1 MTKFNIIKLDAI
13 GSTNDYLKNKFQ
25 ISNCN
30 DGDVIWTL
38 NQTEGRGQRSNN
50 WFSDPQKNIT
60 FSVFKSFLVLK
71 SDQFFLINCSVTLA
85 IVKFLEHF
93 NIPDVKIK
101 WPNDILSANKKIGG
115 VLIENFIKGGS
126 LKGTIIGIG
135 INVNQTS
142 FINLPSA
149 SSMSLQCDK
158 EFDLNLVFDKLLCTL
173 NFFLKKLNN
182 PNRNHLLNS
191 FQKFIFKKGEWCQF
205 KKNSIV
211 FYGKIIGVN
220 SNGKL
225 LIQNKS
231 CEVTQ
236 HSNGS
241 IEMIY

>member
-1 MTKFNIIKLDAI
+1 MTNFNIIKLDAI
-13 GSTNDYLKNKFQ
+13 DSTNDYLKNKFH
-25 ISNCN
+25 ISDCN

-38 NQTEGRGQRSNN
+38 NQTKGRGQRSNN

-60 FSVFKSFLVLK
+60 FSVFKRFLVLK

-93 NIPDVKIK
+93 NVPDVKIK

-115 VLIENFIKGGS
+115 VLIENFVKGGS
-126 LKGTIIGIG
+126 LKGTIIGVG

-158 EFDLNLVFDKLLCTL
+158 EFDLNLVFDKLLGTL

-191 FQKFIFKKGEWCQF
+191 FQKLIFKKGEWCQF

>member
-13 GSTNDYLKNKFQ
+13 GSTNDYLKNKFY
-25 ISNCN
+25 ISDCN

-60 FSVFKSFLVLK
+60 FSVFKSFFVLK

>member
-13 GSTNDYLKNKFQ
+13 DSTNDYLKNKFH
-25 ISNCN
+25 ISDCN

-38 NQTEGRGQRSNN
+38 NQTRGRGQRSNN

-60 FSVFKSFLVLK
+60 FSVFKHFFVLK

-126 LKGTIIGIG
+126 LKGTIIGVG

-149 SSMSLQCDK
+149 SSMSLKCDK
-158 EFDLNLVFDKLLCTL
+158 EFDLNLVFDKLLGTL
-173 NFFLKKLNN
+173 NFFLDKLNN

-231 CEVTQ
+231 CEVSQ

>member
-13 GSTNDYLKNKFQ
+13 GSTNDYLKNKFH
-25 ISNCN
+25 ISDCN

-60 FSVFKSFLVLK
+60 FGVFKRFLVLK

-126 LKGTIIGIG
+126 LKGTIIGVG

-158 EFDLNLVFDKLLCTL
+158 EFDLNLVFDKLLGTL

>member
-1 MTKFNIIKLDAI
+1 MIKFNIIKLDAI
-13 GSTNDYLKNKFQ
+13 GSTNDYLKNKFH
-25 ISNCN
+25 ISDCN
-30 DGDVIWTL
+30 DGDVVWTL
-38 NQTEGRGQRSNN
+38 NQTKGKGQRSNN

-60 FSVFKSFLVLK
+60 FSVFKRFLVLK
-71 SDQFFLINCSVTLA
+71 PDEYFLINCAVTLA

-93 NIPDVKIK
+93 NIPEVKIK

-115 VLIENFIKGGS
+115 VLIENFIKGDS
-126 LKGTIIGIG
+126 LKGSIIGVG

-142 FINLPSA
+142 FTNLPSA
-149 SSMSLQCDK
+149 SSMLVQGNE
-158 EFDLNLVFDKLLCTL
+158 EFNLNVVFEKLLGTL

-182 PNRNHLLNS
+182 PDRNRLLNS

-220 SNGKL
+220 SNGIL
-225 LIQNKS
+225 LIENKS

-236 HSNGS
+236 YNNGS

>member
-126 LKGTIIGIG
+126 LKGTIIGVG

>member
-142 FINLPSA
+142 FINHPSA